1 MYTVLLVD
9 DEALVREAISSNM
22 AWEELGYELI
32 GACKNGKEAM
42 EFLKENRVDL
52 VITDI
57 CMPFVDGLELSK
69 FVFESYPD
77 SRVIIISGYNE
88 FEYAKKAVKYR
99 VAEYVLKPVTMA
111 ELSEVLLNVRKTL
124 FEEKIKKD
132 SMKKLE
138 VAYIKNLPILRTRY
152 LNQMVNGIRK
162 EELEEDIQ
170 LKLKELNISIEGKY
184 YTGAIV
190 MVEKTEE
197 FLLMMPEAKKD
208 LPAFIIFNIL
218 EEMLAASANNIVFQ
232 DLNNNTVILSGTESE
247 EEHRQQFQKIFEECR
262 GIVERNFGLGITIG
276 IGKKVTALG
285 KISRSYESAITALHY
300 RFLYG
305 VNRILDIRDFANR
318 TSKNYDFNE
327 EIKRLVTAIKINSAN
342 EINEILAEMKELSRK
357 YLISQ
362 SRVYAVLQNLIV
374 SVNHLL
380 ENANVLKENLEEK
393 QEEILQRLYG
403 EETLDDIDMVMGNY
417 CLYIGELLSEQREGS
432 GKKQAILAVEYIDKN
447 YANPELTLQSIC
459 NDLAIS
465 TSYFSTIFK
474 NYTGETFIEALTKK
488 RMNKSM
494 ELLANTSMKIYEI
507 AERVGFSDPHYFAIT
522 FKKYTGMTPKEYA
535 KERRRE

>member
-432 GKKQAILAVEYIDKN
+432 GKKQAILAVEYIEKN